1 MPGSIFYVLKLLAK
15 NVFIP
20 LGLTAAMSATDAA
33 MERNIFGLE
42 IISNESNEETD
53 DIIKIIKSLED
64 SGLLLKSVSKTI
76 KLK

>member
-1 MPGSIFYVLKLLAK
+1 MPDSIFYVLKLLAK
-15 NVFIP
+15 SVFIP
-20 LGLTAAMSATDAA
+20 LGLTATMSATDAA

-42 IISNESNEETD
+42 IISNESNEEID

-76 KLK
+76 KMK

>member
-1 MPGSIFYVLKLLAK
+1 M
-15 NVFIP
+15 FIP
-20 LGLTAAMSATDAA
+20 LELTAAMSATDAA

-42 IISNESNEETD
+42 ITSNESNEEID

-76 KLK
+76 KMK